1 METVGFDAVIAGY
14 LAAYTDV
21 TRTLYRGHINS
32 WLSWCAENQIDPT
45 RADRSHIEVYG
56 RWLREMGRAKGTQAS
71 ALNTICGLY
80 RYAYETGYLDHDP
93 GERVRRPRIV
103 KHSAGT
109 WLDRRQARD
118 FLAVS
123 RTMGAR
129 DAALCHLLLL
139 NGPRIGEAV
148 GLDVTDYHPGVNPW
162 ARFHRKMDW
171 MQDVAL
177 APAAAET
184 LDDYIGDRAK
194 GPIFLGP
201 TRKRLTRDDANAIV
215 AAVAFRAGIPGI
227 TPHSLRRSFC
237 TLSRDAGAED
247 RDIMASGGWAS
258 KKMLDYYDMG
268 RRGMKS
274 AAPSTLQ
281 QYLSQ

>member
-177 APAAAET
+177 APSAAET
-184 LDDYIGDRAK
+184 LDAYIGDRAK

>member
-32 WLSWCAENQIDPT
+32 WMSWCAENQIDPT

-162 ARFHRKMDW
+162 VRFHRKMDW

-184 LDDYIGDRAK
+184 LDAYIGDRAK

-215 AAVAFRAGIPGI
+215 ASTAYRAGIPGI

>member
-56 RWLREMGRAKGTQAS
+56 RRLREMGRAKGTQAS
-71 ALNTICGLY
+71 ALNAICGLY

-109 WLDRRQARD
+109 WLNRRQARD

-162 ARFHRKMDW
+162 VRFHRKMDW

-184 LDDYIGDRAK
+184 LDAYIGDRAK

-215 AAVAFRAGIPGI
+215 ASTAYRAGIPGI

>member
-148 GLDVTDYHPGVNPW
+148 GLDVTDYHPGERPW
-162 ARFHRKMDW
+162 ARFRRKMDW

-184 LDDYIGDRAK
+184 LDAYIGDRDK

>member
-1 METVGFDAVIAGY
+1 METVGVDAVIAGY

-71 ALNTICGLY
+71 ALNAICGLY

-123 RTMGAR
+123 RTMGA
-129 DAALCHLLLL
+129 
-139 NGPRIGEAV
+139 
-148 GLDVTDYHPGVNPW
+148 
-162 ARFHRKMDW
+162 
-171 MQDVAL
+171 
-177 APAAAET
+177 
-184 LDDYIGDRAK
+184 
-194 GPIFLGP
+194 
-201 TRKRLTRDDANAIV
+201 
-215 AAVAFRAGIPGI
+215 
-227 TPHSLRRSFC
+227 
-237 TLSRDAGAED
+237 
-247 RDIMASGGWAS
+247 
-258 KKMLDYYDMG
+258 
-268 RRGMKS
+268 
-274 AAPSTLQ
+274 
-281 QYLSQ
+281 